1 MIVAKNKKN
10 QLEKFEE
17 LLLIWN
23 KTHNLISRSQT
34 TNIKEHIKD
43 SLSVSSFLG
52 KNILDLG
59 SGGGF
64 PGIPIAITCPDK
76 QVFLIE
82 RKQNKAAFLLNTT
95 NQLGLKNTKVIN
107 NDSSELDRES
117 FPTPLEIVTRAFGSP
132 YKTIKAVNGLLETPE
147 TSLKLMKTHPPSGLQ
162 QIPKAYQI
170 DKIEDTRLKGKDKKH
185 ILVTISLK
193 KT

>member
-1 MIVAKNKKN
+1 MIVAKNQKK

-17 LLLIWN
+17 LLLTWN
-23 KTHNLISRSQT
+23 KTHNLVASSQT

-43 SLSVSSFLG
+43 SLSVTTLLG
-52 KNILDLG
+52 RNVLDLG

-64 PGIPIAITCPDK
+64 PGIPIAIACPEK

-95 NQLGLKNTKVIN
+95 NQLGLKNIKVIN
-107 NDSSELDRES
+107 NDSSELDRKS
-117 FPTPLEIVTRAFGSP
+117 FPIPLEIITRAFGSP
-132 YKTIKAVNGLLETPE
+132 SKTIKAVSKFLQTPE
-147 TSLKLMKTHPPSGLQ
+147 TNLKLMKTHPPSGLEE
-162 QIPKAYQI
+162 IPKTYQI
-170 DKIEDTRLKGKDKKH
+170 EKIEETGLKGKDKGR